1 MVNIQQWA
9 SRQLKDYDE
18 GRPGTL
24 FSEGV
29 LLDVEEGYRLQ
40 SAVAELRRSRGECV
54 IGYKVGCTSST
65 IRTQLGIDHCITGR
79 LFDSERFQSGATL
92 SRKRYANL
100 AIEGELAVELSR
112 TPEEQDFDGNGI
124 PSCVAHVFPVIE
136 LHNYVLRGERPT
148 AGELIANNAIHAGFV
163 AGHGNSQ
170 LERHE
175 EFAAGPVSIS
185 TSDQLAIDDSMNF
198 RLLEECSSNELIPTI
213 HSSLRW
219 LQGIL
224 KRRGEQLSAG
234 QIILTGS
241 IASLIPI
248 QGSCYIRVDIP
259 PFGSVEAS
267 FVT

>member
-1 MVNIQQWA
+1 
-9 SRQLKDYDE
+9 
-18 GRPGTL
+18 
-24 FSEGV
+24 
-29 LLDVEEGYRLQ
+29 
-40 SAVAELRRSRGECV
+40 
-54 IGYKVGCTSST
+54 
-65 IRTQLGIDHCITGR
+65 
-79 LFDSERFQSGATL
+79 
-92 SRKRYANL
+92 
-100 AIEGELAVELSR
+100 
-112 TPEEQDFDGNGI
+112 
-124 PSCVAHVFPVIE
+124 
-136 LHNYVLRGERPT
+136 
-148 AGELIANNAIHAGFV
+148 
-163 AGHGNSQ
+163 
-170 LERHE
+170 
-175 EFAAGPVSIS
+175 
-185 TSDQLAIDDSMNF
+185 LAIDDSMNF